1 MVVVSEDVAKQI
13 MDEDEDDGYDQE
25 IDEDEES
32 YNKLVPAVVV
42 GVGAG
47 YMASLLF

>member
-13 MDEDEDDGYDQE
+13 MDQDMIIEGMR
-25 IDEDEES
+25 EES

-42 GVGAG
+42 RVGAG
-47 YMASLLF
+47 YMANLLF